1 MMTSRRMGALVL
13 LVMLAVGS
21 ARAEETFDL
30 RDTGASEFTLARII
44 SVTGEGE
51 FLFHPPKPGGE
62 TVRHPVSVK
71 ANYAYLDRRLPGVG
85 RDAAA
90 FRGFRHYVQ
99 TKSRIGVGE
108 ERGERTL
115 RPERGDIVATL
126 SRKGVEIY
134 SPQGPLNAIEVELLP
149 TPGDPLML
157 AALLPKEPVQ
167 VGQSWVIDDWVAS
180 ALSSLEVA
188 LEQKVSA
195 KLVAVE
201 DSLARV
207 EFESQAK
214 GAVKG
219 TNVEVNVAGELG
231 FDLERKQIISSKVTH
246 KEQRE
251 IGSLTPGMTITL
263 TATMRCEPSVDAK
276 AVSDERIRGIAT
288 APATS
293 EQLAI
298 EYDFPWGVR
307 LVADPNWQMFRH
319 SEEMVILRLLE
330 QGSVICQ
337 CNIVRAAQVP
347 AGQRTNEKAF
357 QDGIR
362 RSLGDELKEIVSAEE
377 IMGAEDKAIYCVNA
391 LGGTDKL
398 VKMWKYYLVTAP
410 DGRQVSFVFMVEPN
424 LTERLGSRDLD
435 LINTLT
441 FTAPPKSPTP
451 AEPAPSAAPAVTSPP
466 PAN

>member
-1 MMTSRRMGALVL
+1 MIIRRKGYLVL
-13 LVMLAVGS
+13 LVVLAVGS
-21 ARAEETFDL
+21 ARAEESFDL
-30 RDTGASEFTLARII
+30 RDVGASEFTSARII

-51 FLFHPPKPGGE
+51 FLFHPPKPGE
-62 TVRHPVSVK
+62 EQIRHPVTVK
-71 ANYAYLDRRLPGVG
+71 ANYAYLDRRLSGVG

-90 FRGFRHYVQ
+90 FRSFRHYVQ
-99 TKSRIGVGE
+99 TKSRIGVGDE
-108 ERGERTL
+108 HIERTL
-115 RPERGDIVATL
+115 RPERGNIIATL
-126 SRKGVEIY
+126 SRQGVQVY

-157 AALLPKEPVQ
+157 AALLPRESVR
-167 VGQSWVIDDWVAS
+167 VGQSWVIDDWAAGS
-180 ALSSLEVA
+180 LASLEVA

-195 KLVAVE
+195 KLVAVKE
-201 DSLARV
+201 SLARV

-219 TNVEVNVAGELG
+219 TKVEVSVTGEFA
-231 FDLERKQIISSKVTH
+231 FDLERKQIISSKVSH

-251 IGSLTPGMTITL
+251 IGSLTPGMEITL
-263 TATMRCEPSVDAK
+263 TAAMRCEPSVDPK
-276 AVSDERIRGIAT
+276 AVSDERIEGIPT
-288 APATS
+288 APARP

-307 LVADPNWQMFRH
+307 LVADPDWQMFRH
-319 SEEMVILRLLE
+319 TDEMVILRLLD

-337 CNIVRAAQVP
+337 CNLVRAAKVP

-362 RSLGDELKEIVSAEE
+362 RSLGDELQEIVSAEE
-377 IMGAEDKAIYCVNA
+377 IIGAEDKAIYCVTA
-391 LGGTDKL
+391 LGGSDKL

-424 LTERLGSRDLD
+424 LAEQLGGRDLD
-435 LINTLT
+435 LINALT
-441 FTAPPKSPTP
+441 FVDIPVTEPTP
-451 AEPAPSAAPAVTSPP
+451 AEPVPSETPAAQSPSQ
-466 PAN
+466 AD